1 MINIKK
7 TYMAT
12 LPDGSTVE
20 RQIEPVYMPS
30 DIVIIVDSITDING
44 AKLDL
49 ETSHYHFT
57 FFVENNTKRAVVV
70 SYDGVNRVNSIYDRT
85 SKMLLFIIKGTVS
98 GQPVFSTIGA
108 LKYQQRDI
116 FSNNVIGDTAR
127 YFEYDSGITIKR
139 LTNGSR

>member
-7 TYMAT
+7 TYMVT

-20 RQIEPVYMPS
+20 RRIEPVYMPS
-30 DIVIIVDSITDING
+30 DIVISVDSITDING

-57 FFVENNTKRAVVV
+57 FFVEDNTKRAVVV
-70 SYDGVNRVNSIYDRT
+70 SYDGVDRVNSIYDRA
-85 SKMLLFIIKGTVS
+85 SKKLLFMIKGTVS
-98 GQPVFSTIGA
+98 GQPVFLTTGA
-108 LKYQQRDI
+108 LKYQQRDT
-116 FSNNVIGDTAR
+116 FSNDVIGDTIR
-127 YFEYDSGITIKR
+127 YFEYESGITIKC